1 VLRGLKEGKK
11 GVLEEEN
18 YLITIMQGIGKEL
31 DKGAK

>member
-1 VLRGLKEGKK
+1 VLRGLKEWKK

-18 YLITIMQGIGKEL
+18 YLIKMQGIGKEL